1 MDKNIIKQH
10 LTQRFVNEAKGETA
24 TPGITVTNS
33 VNKKSGDV
41 NKKGVKDMEKDLSAY
56 DKALKKGAE
65 TTKVPNKFN
74 YNGDSEI
81 EYHNQMEI
89 LNGTEMNEYDR
100 EPTKEFK
107 DRAKEGLT
115 GSERMGNKGG
125 KDVGNAEETWGASS
139 DDFGKE
145 KDKNIKASTKKR
157 QDAVKGIISFGD
169 DIETVSKDYAP
180 MSKHTAYNEN
190 KDNNKPKIKESMK
203 RLNFK
208 KEFKGVGNALKM
220 IPESYK
226 VDNKVFEM
234 TDGNESYKIRWE
246 GTLTEGKA
254 VVLVASDKTMVN
266 EDMQKMKHLMGYK
279 SQDTLGLVRG
289 KSRINENAVFSDMYK
304 KTKAL
309 LEGEDID
316 DSSAAEGDMDAAV
329 KHAAEAKKHVEGSV
343 STEKG
348 TQAPAPKTGN
358 LEDVKKKAPEA
369 TKHVEGSVSTEKGT
383 QAPTPKTGNWDVNV
397 KGQAPEAK
405 KHVTMKEG
413 IQLGENFFAPMS
425 ENSDELMDLEFQRRK
440 KEKEDALNAASSSNT
455 DTRDIYD
462 LKQTDTRDIYDLKQG
477 VKEYGSEHE
486 MPLDT
491 AVNSMSLNKEGM
503 MNEGFGISSLIDKA
517 REIANKLLPTL
528 SDEEK
533 QNIMAVGNQI
543 SSKLGD
549 PKSIISKLGGVEQL
563 SPEED
568 KELTQQAQQVSE
580 GIFGDAMKRWSA
592 RFAALIGAPAGLAAS
607 IIGMA
612 ASGYNTWGD
621 SQFLSKMHDA
631 IEGTVGQAGGPLSVL
646 LFFLSFIMLFAG
658 LVNWNAGKK

>member
-81 EYHNQMEI
+81 EYHNQMET

-107 DRAKEGLT
+107 DKAKEGLT

-190 KDNNKPKIKESMK
+190 KDNNNKPKIKESMK

-383 QAPTPKTGNWDVNV
+383 QAPAPKTGNWDVNV

-405 KHVTMKEG
+405 KHVHMSEG
-413 IQLGENFFAPMS
+413 IQLGENFFAPM
-425 ENSDELMDLEFQRRK
+425 EEGL
-440 KEKEDALNAASSSNT
+440 
-455 DTRDIYD
+455 Y
-462 LKQTDTRDIYDLKQG
+462 
-477 VKEYGSEHE
+477 EYGSEHE
-486 MPLDT
+486 MPLDVAVGQLKDKSAGLDEYGNEHEMPLDT
-491 AVNSMSLNKEGM
+491 AVKSMSLNKEGM
-503 MNEGFGISSLIDKA
+503 MNEGAGLKNMFSTAKQIASKILQGELTDEDKQDIMNA
-517 REIANKLLPTL
+517 TNK
-528 SDEEK
+528 
-533 QNIMAVGNQI
+533 I
-543 SSKLGD
+543 GD
-549 PKSIISKLGGVEQL
+549 PKAMLSKLSGISQL
-563 SPEED
+563 TPEEEA
-568 KELTQQAQQVSE
+568 ELTNQSTELAE
-580 GIFGDAMKRWSA
+580 GWWGDTGKRWAA
-592 RFAALIGAPAGLAAS
+592 RFSALIGAPASLIAS
-607 IIGMA
+607 IMGMWSQGAGWADSPILSRVHDMTDA
-612 ASGYNTWGD
+612 AFGIY
-621 SQFLSKMHDA
+621 
-631 IEGTVGQAGGPLSVL
+631 GGPVSTLG
-646 LFFLSFIMLFAG
+646 FFISILYLGAALINF
-658 LVNWNAGKK
+658 NAGKK

>member
-81 EYHNQMEI
+81 EYHNQMET

-107 DRAKEGLT
+107 DKAKEGLT

-304 KTKAL
+304 KSKAL

-383 QAPTPKTGNWDVNV
+383 QAPAPKTGNWDVNV

-405 KHVTMKEG
+405 KHVHMSEG
-413 IQLGENFFAPMS
+413 IQLGENFFAPM
-425 ENSDELMDLEFQRRK
+425 EEGL
-440 KEKEDALNAASSSNT
+440 
-455 DTRDIYD
+455 Y
-462 LKQTDTRDIYDLKQG
+462 
-477 VKEYGSEHE
+477 EYGSEHE
-486 MPLDT
+486 MPLDVAVGQLKDKSAGLDEYGDEHEMPLDT
-491 AVNSMSLNKEGM
+491 AVKSMSLNKEGM
-503 MNEGFGISSLIDKA
+503 MNEGAGLKNMFSTAKQIASKILQGELTDEDKQDIMNA
-517 REIANKLLPTL
+517 TNK
-528 SDEEK
+528 
-533 QNIMAVGNQI
+533 I
-543 SSKLGD
+543 GD
-549 PKSIISKLGGVEQL
+549 PKAMLSKLSGISQL
-563 SPEED
+563 TPEEEA
-568 KELTQQAQQVSE
+568 ELTNQSTELAE
-580 GIFGDAMKRWSA
+580 GWWGDTGKRWAA
-592 RFAALIGAPAGLAAS
+592 RFSALIGAPASLIAS
-607 IIGMA
+607 IMGMWSQGAGWADSPILSRVHDMTDA
-612 ASGYNTWGD
+612 AFGIY
-621 SQFLSKMHDA
+621 
-631 IEGTVGQAGGPLSVL
+631 GGPVSTLG
-646 LFFLSFIMLFAG
+646 FFISILYLGAALINF
-658 LVNWNAGKK
+658 NAGKK

>member
-81 EYHNQMEI
+81 EYHNQMET

-107 DRAKEGLT
+107 DKAKEGLT

-157 QDAVKGIISFGD
+157 QDAVKGLISFGD

-180 MSKHTAYNEN
+180 MAKHTAYNEN

-304 KTKAL
+304 KSKAL

-383 QAPTPKTGNWDVNV
+383 QAPAPKTGNWDVNV

-405 KHVTMKEG
+405 KHVHMSEG
-413 IQLGENFFAPMS
+413 IQLGENFFAPM
-425 ENSDELMDLEFQRRK
+425 EEGL
-440 KEKEDALNAASSSNT
+440 
-455 DTRDIYD
+455 Y
-462 LKQTDTRDIYDLKQG
+462 
-477 VKEYGSEHE
+477 EYGSEHE
-486 MPLDT
+486 MPLDVAVGQLKDKSAGLDEYGNEHEMPLDT
-491 AVNSMSLNKEGM
+491 AVKSMSLNKEGM
-503 MNEGFGISSLIDKA
+503 MNEGAGLKNMFSTAKQIASKILQGELTDEDKQDIMNA
-517 REIANKLLPTL
+517 TNK
-528 SDEEK
+528 
-533 QNIMAVGNQI
+533 I
-543 SSKLGD
+543 GD
-549 PKSIISKLGGVEQL
+549 PKAMLSKLSGISQL
-563 SPEED
+563 TPEEEA
-568 KELTQQAQQVSE
+568 ELTNQSTELAE
-580 GIFGDAMKRWSA
+580 GWWGDTGKRWAA
-592 RFAALIGAPAGLAAS
+592 RFSALIGAPASLIAS
-607 IIGMA
+607 IMGMWSQGAGWADSPILSRVHDMTDA
-612 ASGYNTWGD
+612 AFGIY
-621 SQFLSKMHDA
+621 
-631 IEGTVGQAGGPLSVL
+631 GGPVSTLG
-646 LFFLSFIMLFAG
+646 FFISILYLGAALINF
-658 LVNWNAGKK
+658 NAGKK

>member
-81 EYHNQMEI
+81 EYHNQMET

-107 DRAKEGLT
+107 DKAKEGLT

-180 MSKHTAYNEN
+180 MAKHTAYNEN

-383 QAPTPKTGNWDVNV
+383 QTPAPKTGNWDVNV

-405 KHVTMKEG
+405 KHVHMSEG
-413 IQLGENFFAPMS
+413 IQLGENFFAPM
-425 ENSDELMDLEFQRRK
+425 EEGL
-440 KEKEDALNAASSSNT
+440 
-455 DTRDIYD
+455 Y
-462 LKQTDTRDIYDLKQG
+462 
-477 VKEYGSEHE
+477 EYGSEHE
-486 MPLDT
+486 MPLDVAVGQIKDKSAGLDEYGNEHEMPLDT
-491 AVNSMSLNKEGM
+491 AVKSMSLNKEGM
-503 MNEGFGISSLIDKA
+503 MNEGAGLKNMFSTAKQIASKILQGELTDEDKQDIMNA
-517 REIANKLLPTL
+517 TNK
-528 SDEEK
+528 
-533 QNIMAVGNQI
+533 I
-543 SSKLGD
+543 GD
-549 PKSIISKLGGVEQL
+549 PKAMLSKLSGISQL
-563 SPEED
+563 TPEEEA
-568 KELTQQAQQVSE
+568 ELTNQSTELAE
-580 GIFGDAMKRWSA
+580 GWWGDTGKRWAA
-592 RFAALIGAPAGLAAS
+592 RFSALIGAPASLIAS
-607 IIGMA
+607 IMGMWSQGAGWADSPILSRVHDMTDA
-612 ASGYNTWGD
+612 AFGIY
-621 SQFLSKMHDA
+621 
-631 IEGTVGQAGGPLSVL
+631 GGPVSTLG
-646 LFFLSFIMLFAG
+646 FFISILYLGAALINF
-658 LVNWNAGKK
+658 NAGKK

>member
-81 EYHNQMEI
+81 EYHNQMET

-107 DRAKEGLT
+107 DKAKEGLT

-190 KDNNKPKIKESMK
+190 KDNNKPQIKESMK
-203 RLNFK
+203 RLKFK

-304 KTKAL
+304 KSKAL

-316 DSSAAEGDMDAAV
+316 DASASEGDMDDAV

-383 QAPTPKTGNWDVNV
+383 QAPAPKTGNWDVNV

-405 KHVTMKEG
+405 KHVHMSEG
-413 IQLGENFFAPMS
+413 IQLGENFFAPM
-425 ENSDELMDLEFQRRK
+425 EEGL
-440 KEKEDALNAASSSNT
+440 
-455 DTRDIYD
+455 Y
-462 LKQTDTRDIYDLKQG
+462 
-477 VKEYGSEHE
+477 EYGSEHE
-486 MPLDT
+486 MPLDVAVGQLKDKTAGVNEYGDEHEMPLDT
-491 AVNSMSLNKEGM
+491 AVKSMSLNKEGM
-503 MNEGFGISSLIDKA
+503 MNEGAGLKNMFSTAKQIASKILQGELTDEDKQDIMNA
-517 REIANKLLPTL
+517 TNK
-528 SDEEK
+528 
-533 QNIMAVGNQI
+533 I
-543 SSKLGD
+543 GD
-549 PKSIISKLGGVEQL
+549 PKAMLSKLSGISQL
-563 SPEED
+563 TPEEEA
-568 KELTQQAQQVSE
+568 ELTNQSTELAE
-580 GIFGDAMKRWSA
+580 GWWGDTGKRWAA
-592 RFAALIGAPAGLAAS
+592 RFSALIGAPASLIAS
-607 IIGMA
+607 IMGMWSQGAGWADSPILSRVHDMTDA
-612 ASGYNTWGD
+612 AFGIY
-621 SQFLSKMHDA
+621 
-631 IEGTVGQAGGPLSVL
+631 GGPVSTLG
-646 LFFLSFIMLFAG
+646 FFISILYLGAALINF
-658 LVNWNAGKK
+658 NAGKK

>member
-157 QDAVKGIISFGD
+157 QDAVKGLISFGD

-180 MSKHTAYNEN
+180 MAKHTAYNEN

-208 KEFKGVGNALKM
+208 KEFNGVGNALKM

-279 SQDTLGLVRG
+279 PQDTLGLVRG

-316 DSSAAEGDMDAAV
+316 DASASEGDMDNAV

-383 QAPTPKTGNWDVNV
+383 QAPTPKTGNWDANV

-405 KHVTMKEG
+405 KHVHMSEG
-413 IQLGENFFAPMS
+413 IQLGENFFAPM
-425 ENSDELMDLEFQRRK
+425 EEGL
-440 KEKEDALNAASSSNT
+440 
-455 DTRDIYD
+455 Y
-462 LKQTDTRDIYDLKQG
+462 
-477 VKEYGSEHE
+477 EYGDEHE

-491 AVNSMSLNKEGM
+491 AVKSMSVKEYGDEHEMPLDTAVKSMSLNKEGM
-503 MNEGFGISSLIDKA
+503 MNEAFGVSNLIDKA

-533 QNIMAVGNQI
+533 QNIMAIGDKVT
-543 SSKLGD
+543 SKLGD
-549 PKSIISKLGGVEQL
+549 PNSIIAKFGGVEQL

-592 RFAALIGAPAGLAAS
+592 RFAALVGAPAGLAAS

-621 SQFLSKMHDA
+621 SQFLTKMHDA

>member
-81 EYHNQMEI
+81 EYHNQMET

-107 DRAKEGLT
+107 DKAKEGLT

-304 KTKAL
+304 KSKAV

-383 QAPTPKTGNWDVNV
+383 QAPAPKTGNWDVNV

-405 KHVTMKEG
+405 KHVHMSEG
-413 IQLGENFFAPMS
+413 IQLGENFFAPM
-425 ENSDELMDLEFQRRK
+425 EEGL
-440 KEKEDALNAASSSNT
+440 
-455 DTRDIYD
+455 Y
-462 LKQTDTRDIYDLKQG
+462 
-477 VKEYGSEHE
+477 EYGSEHEMPLDVAVGQLKDKSAGLDEYGNEHE

-503 MNEGFGISSLIDKA
+503 MNEGAGLKNMFSTAKQ
-517 REIANKLLPTL
+517 IA
-528 SDEEK
+528 
-533 QNIMAVGNQI
+533 
-543 SSKLGD
+543 SKILQGELTD
-549 PKSIISKLGGVEQL
+549 
-563 SPEED
+563 ED
-568 KELTQQAQQVSE
+568 KQ
-580 GIFGDAMKRWSA
+580 D
-592 RFAALIGAPAGLAAS
+592 
-607 IIGMA
+607 
-612 ASGYNTWGD
+612 
-621 SQFLSKMHDA
+621 
-631 IEGTVGQAGGPLSVL
+631 
-646 LFFLSFIMLFAG
+646 IM
-658 LVNWNAGKK
+658 NATNKI

>member
-81 EYHNQMEI
+81 EYHNQMET

-107 DRAKEGLT
+107 DKAKEGLT

-157 QDAVKGIISFGD
+157 QDAVKGLISFGD

-180 MSKHTAYNEN
+180 MAKHTAYNEN

-383 QAPTPKTGNWDVNV
+383 QAPAPKTGNWDVNV

-405 KHVTMKEG
+405 KHVHMSEG
-413 IQLGENFFAPMS
+413 IQLGENFFAPM
-425 ENSDELMDLEFQRRK
+425 EEGL
-440 KEKEDALNAASSSNT
+440 
-455 DTRDIYD
+455 Y
-462 LKQTDTRDIYDLKQG
+462 
-477 VKEYGSEHE
+477 EYGSEHE
-486 MPLDT
+486 MPLDVAVGQLKDKSAGLDEYGNEHEMPLDT
-491 AVNSMSLNKEGM
+491 AVKSMSLNKEGM
-503 MNEGFGISSLIDKA
+503 MNEGAGLKNMFSTAKQIASKILQGELTDEDKQDIMNA
-517 REIANKLLPTL
+517 TNK
-528 SDEEK
+528 
-533 QNIMAVGNQI
+533 I
-543 SSKLGD
+543 GD
-549 PKSIISKLGGVEQL
+549 PKAMLSKLSGISQL
-563 SPEED
+563 TPEEEA
-568 KELTQQAQQVSE
+568 ELTNQSTELAE
-580 GIFGDAMKRWSA
+580 GWWGDTGKRWAA
-592 RFAALIGAPAGLAAS
+592 RFSALIGAPASLIAS
-607 IIGMA
+607 IMGMWSQGAGWADSPILSRVHDMTDA
-612 ASGYNTWGD
+612 AFGIY
-621 SQFLSKMHDA
+621 
-631 IEGTVGQAGGPLSVL
+631 GGPVSTLG
-646 LFFLSFIMLFAG
+646 FFISILYLGAALINF
-658 LVNWNAGKK
+658 NAGKK